1 MDQVAAP
8 PSMVMIIYHN
18 EDVGTYIEIGD
29 VELGKLRNVRPLGKK
44 QLSEIIKLVD
54 SKTELSGKLQAINRT
69 VIAYQETPFVLAWL
83 SESSDINIFVKN
95 RQIIGKGLH
104 FMFIIKDNKPHCF
117 FVKKNRGIKTILYD
131 TELPNVSNNGYIC
144 FGNNKMDTDSMEKA
158 INSYEQI
165 FFQTS
170 FSNHSTKSIN
180 ELLTLGVINRKTLKK
195 NCRLN
200 EFLNS

>member
-69 VIAYQETPFVLAWL
+69 VL
-83 SESSDINIFVKN
+83 S
-95 RQIIGKGLH
+95 
-104 FMFIIKDNKPHCF
+104 
-117 FVKKNRGIKTILYD
+117 
-131 TELPNVSNNGYIC
+131 
-144 FGNNKMDTDSMEKA
+144 
-158 INSYEQI
+158 
-165 FFQTS
+165 
-170 FSNHSTKSIN
+170 
-180 ELLTLGVINRKTLKK
+180 
-195 NCRLN
+195 
-200 EFLNS
+200 